1 MFKKILFGIGI
12 WMVLN
17 LICMF
22 SCSEKFRT
30 DYGAGINL
38 ITIPCAIIIT
48 FLYYRVSEKTEEEIE
63 YPALEMEQE
72 ENDDQGQD
80 DMIECDDEINDDIE
94 SISDPIRQ
102 LFVKS
107 YNKSINLW
115 KKRLKMMD
123 RFDEKYPYDYI
134 LEHEEECRSAKK
146 RHDEMMEEN
155 ANQIDKLRANLEIPQ
170 NIQSLYKKYMHNL
183 EVEYGQMCVIES
195 QKRINN
201 DAIQI
206 KLDSIQVDFVYSRIA
221 FNNVWID
228 NLFEIMIASNNYF
241 FFYPEYVIQSKD
253 LFSREFTIY
262 QMEDVYVE
270 YTEPEFTE
278 RIERTSSDY
287 EIARYIYID
296 DNQNAPTIID
306 KGLEC
311 PKKVYGKMRI
321 MPLGIVLFFKNPKE
335 GRKVADAVQGYISNY
350 KRLKRTDSDV
360 SNNHLDDLIGLNRV
374 KEEIA
379 TLINYIKMK
388 QMRDEMSLKTPDVS
402 YHCVFLGNPGTGKT
416 TVARI
421 IADIYRELGIL
432 KRGHLVETDRSGLV
446 AEYVGQTAVKTNQMI
461 DKALDGVLFIDEA
474 YSLVQGSNED
484 FGAEAIST
492 LLKRMEDNRDRL
504 VVILAGYTN
513 EMEDFINSNPG
524 LRSRFNRYIHF
535 EDYSAEELFK
545 IFLLN
550 AKKNEYTLADDVK
563 DYLLQKLE
571 EVVAKKPK
579 DFGNARYVRNLFEKT
594 VEAQANR
601 LASEPKISK
610 ELLVEIKKE
619 DIMCEMRI

>member
-1 MFKKILFGIGI
+1 
-12 WMVLN
+12 
-17 LICMF
+17 MF

-48 FLYYRVSEKTEEEIE
+48 FLYYRVSEQTEEEIE
-63 YPALEMEQE
+63 DPALEMEQE
-72 ENDDQGQD
+72 ETDDQGQD

-102 LFVKS
+102 LFVIS

-155 ANQIDKLRANLEIPQ
+155 AKQIDKLRTNLEIPQ
-170 NIQSLYKKYMHNL
+170 NIQSLYKKYMYNL
-183 EVEYGQMCVIES
+183 EVEYRQMCVIES
-195 QKRINN
+195 QKRIKNN
-201 DAIQI
+201 TIQI
-206 KLDSIQVDFVYSRIA
+206 KLDSIQADFAYARIA

-228 NLFEIMIASNNYF
+228 NLFEIMIGSKNNFY
-241 FFYPEYVIQSKD
+241 FYPEYVIQSKN
-253 LFSREFTIY
+253 LFSNEFVVY
-262 QMEDVYVE
+262 PMEDVYVE
-270 YTEPEFTE
+270 YTEPVFTE

-619 DIMCEMRI
+619 DIMCDM

>member
-1 MFKKILFGIGI
+1 
-12 WMVLN
+12 
-17 LICMF
+17 MF

-48 FLYYRVSEKTEEEIE
+48 FLYYRVSEQTEEEIE
-63 YPALEMEQE
+63 DPALEIEQE
-72 ENDDQGQD
+72 GTDDQGQD

-146 RHDEMMEEN
+146 RHDEMVEEN
-155 ANQIDKLRANLEIPQ
+155 ANQIDKLRTNLEIPQ
-170 NIQSLYKKYMHNL
+170 NIQSLYKKYMYNL

-195 QKRINN
+195 QKRIKNN
-201 DAIQI
+201 TIQI
-206 KLDSIQVDFVYSRIA
+206 KLDSIQAHFAYARIA

-228 NLFEIMIASNNYF
+228 NLFEIMIGSKNNFY
-241 FFYPEYVIQSKD
+241 FYPEYVIQSKD
-253 LFSREFTIY
+253 LFSNEFVFY
-262 QMEDVYVE
+262 PMEDVYVE

-306 KGLEC
+306 NGLEC
-311 PKKVYGKMRI
+311 PKKVYGKIRI

-335 GRKVADAVQGYISNY
+335 GRKVADAIQGYISSY
-350 KRLKRTDSDV
+350 KGLKRTDSDV

-474 YSLVQGSNED
+474 YTLANESKED
-484 FGAEAIST
+484 FGHEAIAT
-492 LLKRMEDNRDRL
+492 LLKRMEDDRDRL

-513 EMEDFINSNPG
+513 EMEVFINSNPG

-535 EDYSAEELFK
+535 EDYTAEELFK

-550 AKKNEYTLADDVK
+550 TKKNEYTMADDVK

-601 LASEPKISK
+601 LALEPKISK

-619 DIMCEMRI
+619 DIMCEM

>member
-1 MFKKILFGIGI
+1 MFKKILFSIGI
-12 WMVLN
+12 WMILN
-17 LICMF
+17 LICMVF
-22 SCSEKFRT
+22 CSEKFISY
-30 DYGAGINL
+30 YGAGINL
-38 ITIPCAIIIT
+38 ITMPCAITIA
-48 FLYYRVSEKTEEEIE
+48 FLYYRFSEESEDEIAE
-63 YPALEMEQE
+63 SLALETGQDEA
-72 ENDDQGQD
+72 DDQVQD
-80 DMIECDDEINDDIE
+80 DKIVFDDEKNDGIE
-94 SISDPIRQ
+94 FISDPIRQ

-107 YNKSINLW
+107 YDKSINLW
-115 KKRLKMMD
+115 KKRLKIRD
-123 RFDEKYPYDYI
+123 HFDVKYPYDY
-134 LEHEEECRSAKK
+134 LLDHEEECRSAIK

-155 ANQIDKLRANLEIPQ
+155 ANQINKLRTNLEIPQ
-170 NIQSLYKKYMHNL
+170 NIQSLYNKYMHNI
-183 EVEYGQMCVIES
+183 EIEYGQMCVIES
-195 QKRINN
+195 QNRIKN

-206 KLDSIQVDFVYSRIA
+206 KLDSIQAHYVYAKIA

-228 NLFEIMIASNNYF
+228 NLFEIMIGSNNNF

-278 RIERTSSDY
+278 RIERICSDY

-321 MPLGIVLFFKNPKE
+321 MPLGIVLFFKNPKD
-335 GRKVADAVQGYISNY
+335 GRKLADAIQGYISSY
-350 KRLKRTDSDV
+350 KGLMRIDSDV

-379 TLINYIKMK
+379 TLVNYIRIK
-388 QMRDEMSLKTPDVS
+388 QMRDELSLKSPDVS

-421 IADIYRELGIL
+421 IADIYKELGIL
-432 KRGHLVETDRSGLV
+432 KRGHLVEADRSGLV
-446 AEYVGQTAVKTNQMI
+446 AEYVGQTAAKTNQMI

-474 YSLVQGSNED
+474 YTLANESKED
-484 FGAEAIST
+484 FGHEAIAT
-492 LLKRMEDNRDRL
+492 LIKRMEDDRDRL

-513 EMEDFINSNPG
+513 EMENFINSNPG

-535 EDYSAEELFK
+535 EDYSAEELYE
-545 IFLLN
+545 IFCLQM
-550 AKKNEYTLADDVK
+550 KKNEYTMTEDNCN
-563 DYLLQKLE
+563 LLKKYFVDILNN
-571 EVVAKKPK
+571 KPK
-579 DFGNARYVRNLFEKT
+579 DFGNARFVRNLFERA
-594 VEAQANR
+594 VQNQANR
-601 LASEPKISK
+601 LAK
-610 ELLVEIKKE
+610 EGNLTRDMLKEIKVE
-619 DIMCEMRI
+619 DWNS